1 MPLTGNFA
9 ELRSLQRKFVD
20 LATPGSEGEKT
31 ILGAVKRRLKPVLA
45 KQYRGGQPVAGGAWE
60 PKKTGG
66 QAMQS
71 RKLASAISI
80 KLRNGAVLVVY
91 MIKWLEAHDRGHV
104 FPARQG
110 GGQILT
116 WGQRG
121 GLLTKAKARRRK
133 WIFEHTVGPHQI
145 GARIL
150 PPRQQMPRTTTPAM
164 ASAIIAGF
172 RAGMAEWH
180 RGGAR

>member
-45 KQYRGGQPVAGGAWE
+45 RQYRGGQPINGGAWKARKAGG
-60 PKKTGG
+60 PALQSKKLG
-66 QAMQS
+66 
-71 RKLASAISI
+71 SAIRFVRRI
-80 KLRNGAVLVVY
+80 GGVVVVY
-91 MIKWLEAHDRGHV
+91 MVDWLRAQDEGHTYKSRDRSYLKTYSVTGELLNKRKAKKRTAVYDVPTRVHRV
-104 FPARQG
+104 KEWTLPARRQY
-110 GGQILT
+110 
-116 WGQRG
+116 
-121 GLLTKAKARRRK
+121 
-133 WIFEHTVGPHQI
+133 
-145 GARIL
+145 
-150 PPRQQMPRTTTPAM
+150 PRSITAPMQEGIV
-164 ASAIIAGF
+164 SGF